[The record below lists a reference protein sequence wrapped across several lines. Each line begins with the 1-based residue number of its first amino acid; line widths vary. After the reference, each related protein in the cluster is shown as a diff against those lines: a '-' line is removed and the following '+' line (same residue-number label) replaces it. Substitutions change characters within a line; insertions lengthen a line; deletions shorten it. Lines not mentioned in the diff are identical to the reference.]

1 MSGKLIFEV
10 GERQRDYTKYLL
22 NKNGFYINKIR
33 NDLKSMP
40 RVIISTKLS

>member
-10 GERQRDYTKYLL
+10 GERQGGYTKYLL
-22 NKNGFYINKIR
+22 NKNGFYINKIQQFKI
-33 NDLKSMP
+33 NP